1 MTTLHLR
8 LVAICWFIMGIAVL
22 VSAYNDPGHYSC
34 SHISDSTVPIDT
46 TRIKTLYVFVEIAID
61 QRHLTQTIRLNLPAI
76 RQEFHV
82 QILSNEASSPSIPA
96 GTKIGPAAPLR
107 IEAAPASQKLS
118 SGSTPGEAPKPT
130 RLAIVSTIQFVAA
143 IQQLR
148 DDLSVSSIP
157 YAPSSLSIE
166 ASEETTE
173 PSVPISDSTPNASH
187 QPSNGI
193 YEATIPRSKPL
204 SPGEILGC
212 TAPVLL
218 DVDALMCVA
227 SKYFHRPPFLSIKL
241 TCNSLAMLGMDVSIW
256 NPL

>member
-1 MTTLHLR
+1 M
-8 LVAICWFIMGIAVL
+8 
-22 VSAYNDPGHYSC
+22 
-34 SHISDSTVPIDT
+34 PIDT

-61 QRHLTQTIRLNLPAI
+61 QNHLSQTIRLNLPAT
-76 RQEFHV
+76 RQEFHA
-82 QILSNEASSPSIPA
+82 QILSNDASSPSIPA

-107 IEAAPASQKLS
+107 IEASPAAPVVS
-118 SGSTPGEAPKPT
+118 SSTPGEASTPT

-148 DDLSVSSIP
+148 DDLSVTSIP
-157 YAPSSLSIE
+157 DVPPPLAIE
-166 ASEETTE
+166 TGEETTE
-173 PSVPISDSTPNASH
+173 SSVATFETVPIPPH

-218 DVDALMCVA
+218 DVDALMCVL
-227 SKYFHRPPFLSIKL
+227 SQDVHPLSFLFH
-241 TCNSLAMLGMDVSIW
+241 
-256 NPL
+256 